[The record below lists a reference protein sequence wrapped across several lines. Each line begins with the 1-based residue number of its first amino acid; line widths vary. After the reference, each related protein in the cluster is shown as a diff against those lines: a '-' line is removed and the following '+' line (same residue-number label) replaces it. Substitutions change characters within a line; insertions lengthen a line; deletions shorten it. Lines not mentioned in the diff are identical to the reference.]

1 MATNP
6 FKGLKD
12 PFAIDFSKIV
22 NKGLLHNDSLFY
34 KNFYAQEHLRD
45 EDLRRREK
53 ELEQRGKTQKD
64 IEASQ
69 NRLIEEIG
77 KKEKEYIDLQGT
89 NKFEDKF
96 ITDMFNE
103 KFAEVQKKA
112 REIVKKTGINSS
124 ESLLELNEIYN
135 GLTIDLNKYRQKVNL
150 ASKFIDENSGNYNK
164 DEFNKGIALK
174 NLLDTGI
181 DVTNIDPNNQDD
193 KNYLKANNAIKSGIN
208 YNKIAKSVVDE
219 LKLPTDKEYTTN
231 IKGNLSKYE
240 GHFFNDLVK
249 DITKNKDGTYNVSYM
264 DVQNKNKVS
273 PEQINTIFSKIR
285 SLKDNKGLARF
296 DAYLDNEVRHN
307 EKKIDDKIYEQYG
320 QKISE
325 ANEYIDNKLYEKK
338 EKIKNRLQQL
348 HNENVDE
355 ENIDNP
361 EKNINKSKIEAEISE
376 LEKENISL
384 DKKNKEALEL
394 IYNIEKER
402 QTKKNEIM
410 DNIKRDVIIL
420 ALKNSTQDRA
430 GLKEPIV
437 DTRRERQPSITE
449 QVSKY
454 NVANT
459 IQNVNKYYDDLN
471 SSDANN
477 FFINNG
483 LNYYKDLGGFI
494 DKKYIEDN
502 KYKKFIKIINANN
515 TSPDNIDKDLL
526 DKAKNG
532 LKEILITSKKG
543 ILQKISQNATQ
554 HEKPIYEDYIKKIP
568 ATNKR
573 IENSGF

>member
-45 EDLRRREK
+45 EDSRRREK

-264 DVQNKNKVS
+264 NLQNKNKVS
-273 PEQINTIFSKIR
+273 PEKINKIFSQIR
-285 SLKDNKGLARF
+285 NAKDNKGLARF

-307 EKKIDDKIYEQYG
+307 EKKIDDEIYRIYG

-325 ANEYIDNKLYEKK
+325 ANEYLDDNFNKKIDEVDKKIDEVDKKIDELVNSGSMEDGQIYDMDNEIDKLKEQKK
-338 EKIKNRLQQL
+338 LL
-348 HNENVDE
+348 YD
-355 ENIDNP
+355 
-361 EKNINKSKIEAEISE
+361 
-376 LEKENISL
+376 
-384 DKKNKEALEL
+384 KNKEALEL
-394 IYNIEKER
+394 NDNIEKER

-410 DNIKRDVIIL
+410 DEIKRDVITL
-420 ALKNSTQDRA
+420 ALKNSTQERA

-437 DTRRERQPSITE
+437 DTRRERQPSLIDTTNEQFASDLATKIDNSYLNPDNSNSINFFKQYGLIKLDGVNGYVSEDFDRKGSNFRKHFSFVKSYDTNEKHNTE
-449 QVSKY
+449 EEKIYKESLEALNKISLKNKDDIFSFIGEKQSQSV
-454 NVANT
+454 NVKLK
-459 IQNVNKYYDDLN
+459 KYYN
-471 SSDANN
+471 
-477 FFINNG
+477 
-483 LNYYKDLGGFI
+483 
-494 DKKYIEDN
+494 
-502 KYKKFIKIINANN
+502 
-515 TSPDNIDKDLL
+515 
-526 DKAKNG
+526 
-532 LKEILITSKKG
+532 
-543 ILQKISQNATQ
+543 
-554 HEKPIYEDYIKKIP
+554 
-568 ATNKR
+568 NKR
-573 IENSGF
+573 ANPHVN

>member
-150 ASKFIDENSGNYNK
+150 ASNFIDENSGNYNK

-193 KNYLKANNAIKSGIN
+193 ENYLKANNAIKSGIN

-264 DVQNKNKVS
+264 NLQNKNEVS
-273 PEQINTIFSKIR
+273 PEKINKIFSQIR
-285 SLKDNKGLARF
+285 NAKDNKGLARF

-307 EKKIDDKIYEQYG
+307 EKKIDDDIYENYG

-325 ANEYIDNKLYEKK
+325 ANEYLDDNFNKKIDEVDKKIDEVDKKIDELVNSGSMEDGQIYDMDNEIDKLKEQKK
-338 EKIKNRLQQL
+338 LL
-348 HNENVDE
+348 YD
-355 ENIDNP
+355 
-361 EKNINKSKIEAEISE
+361 
-376 LEKENISL
+376 
-384 DKKNKEALEL
+384 KNKEALEL
-394 IYNIEKER
+394 NDNIEKER

-410 DNIKRDVIIL
+410 DNIKRDVINL

-430 GLKEPIV
+430 GLKEQIV
-437 DTRRERQPSITE
+437 DTTRERQPSITDTTNE
-449 QVSKY
+449 QIASDLATTIHNNYLNPDTPISINFFKQYGLIKLDGVNGYVSEDFDRKGSNFRKHFSFVKSY
-454 NVANT
+454 DTNEKHNTEEEKIYKESLEALNKISLKNKDDIFSFIGEKQSQSVNVKLK
-459 IQNVNKYYDDLN
+459 KYYN
-471 SSDANN
+471 
-477 FFINNG
+477 
-483 LNYYKDLGGFI
+483 
-494 DKKYIEDN
+494 
-502 KYKKFIKIINANN
+502 
-515 TSPDNIDKDLL
+515 
-526 DKAKNG
+526 
-532 LKEILITSKKG
+532 
-543 ILQKISQNATQ
+543 
-554 HEKPIYEDYIKKIP
+554 
-568 ATNKR
+568 NKR
-573 IENSGF
+573 ANPHVN

>member
-45 EDLRRREK
+45 EDSRRREK

-150 ASKFIDENSGNYNK
+150 ASNFIDENSGNYNK

-307 EKKIDDKIYEQYG
+307 EKKIDDEIYRIYG

-325 ANEYIDNKLYEKK
+325 ANEYLDDNFNKKIDEVDKKIDEVDKKIDELVNSGSMEDGQIYDMDNEIDKLKEQKK
-338 EKIKNRLQQL
+338 LL
-348 HNENVDE
+348 YD
-355 ENIDNP
+355 
-361 EKNINKSKIEAEISE
+361 
-376 LEKENISL
+376 
-384 DKKNKEALEL
+384 KNKEALEL
-394 IYNIEKER
+394 NDNIEKER

-410 DNIKRDVIIL
+410 DEIKRDVITL
-420 ALKNSTQDRA
+420 ALKNSTQERA

-437 DTRRERQPSITE
+437 DTRRERQPSLIDTTNEQFASDLATKIDNSYLNPDNSNSINFFKQYGLIKLDGVNGYVSEDFDRKGSNFRKHFSFVKSYDTNEKHNTE
-449 QVSKY
+449 EEKIYKESLEALNKISLKNKDDIFSFIGEKQSQSV
-454 NVANT
+454 NVKLK
-459 IQNVNKYYDDLN
+459 KYYN
-471 SSDANN
+471 
-477 FFINNG
+477 
-483 LNYYKDLGGFI
+483 
-494 DKKYIEDN
+494 
-502 KYKKFIKIINANN
+502 
-515 TSPDNIDKDLL
+515 
-526 DKAKNG
+526 
-532 LKEILITSKKG
+532 
-543 ILQKISQNATQ
+543 
-554 HEKPIYEDYIKKIP
+554 
-568 ATNKR
+568 NKR
-573 IENSGF
+573 ANPHVN

>member
-150 ASKFIDENSGNYNK
+150 ASNFIDENSGNYNK

-231 IKGNLSKYE
+231 IKGNFSKYE
-240 GHFFNDLVK
+240 GHFFNDLVE
-249 DITKNKDGTYNVSYM
+249 DIKKNKDGTYNVSYM
-264 DVQNKNKVS
+264 DVQNKGKVS
-273 PEQINTIFSKIR
+273 PEQINKIFSQIR
-285 SLKDNKGLARF
+285 NAKDNKGLARF

-307 EKKIDDKIYEQYG
+307 EKKIDDDIYENYG

-325 ANEYIDNKLYEKK
+325 ANEYIGDKLYEKK
-338 EKIKNRLQQL
+338 EKINNRLEQL

-361 EKNINKSKIEAEISE
+361 EKNINKSKIEDEINE
-376 LEKENISL
+376 LEIKNISL

-420 ALKNSTQDRA
+420 ALKNSTQERA

-437 DTRRERQPSITE
+437 DTRRERQPSLIDTTNEQFASDLATKIDNSYLNPDNSNSINFFKQYGLIKLDGVNGYVSEDFDRKGSNFRKHFSFVKSYDTNEKHNTE
-449 QVSKY
+449 EEKIYKESLEALNKISLKNKDDIFSFIGEKQSQSV
-454 NVANT
+454 NVKLK
-459 IQNVNKYYDDLN
+459 KYYN
-471 SSDANN
+471 
-477 FFINNG
+477 
-483 LNYYKDLGGFI
+483 
-494 DKKYIEDN
+494 
-502 KYKKFIKIINANN
+502 
-515 TSPDNIDKDLL
+515 
-526 DKAKNG
+526 
-532 LKEILITSKKG
+532 
-543 ILQKISQNATQ
+543 
-554 HEKPIYEDYIKKIP
+554 
-568 ATNKR
+568 NKR
-573 IENSGF
+573 ANPHVK

>member
-150 ASKFIDENSGNYNK
+150 ASNFIDENSGNYNK

-231 IKGNLSKYE
+231 IKGNFSKYE

-264 DVQNKNKVS
+264 NLQNKNEVS
-273 PEQINTIFSKIR
+273 PEKINKIFSQIR
-285 SLKDNKGLARF
+285 NAKDNKGLARF

-307 EKKIDDKIYEQYG
+307 EKKIDDEIYRIYG

-325 ANEYIDNKLYEKK
+325 ANEYLGDNFNKKIDEVDKKIDEVDKKIDELVNSGSMEDGQIYDMDNEIDKLKEQKK
-338 EKIKNRLQQL
+338 LL
-348 HNENVDE
+348 YD
-355 ENIDNP
+355 
-361 EKNINKSKIEAEISE
+361 
-376 LEKENISL
+376 
-384 DKKNKEALEL
+384 KNKEALEL
-394 IYNIEKER
+394 NDNIEKER

-410 DNIKRDVIIL
+410 DEIKRDVITL
-420 ALKNSTQDRA
+420 ALKNSTQERA

-437 DTRRERQPSITE
+437 DTRRERQPSLIDTTNEQFASDLATKIDNSYLNPDNSNSINFFKQYGLIKLDGVNGYVSEDFDRKGSNFRKHFSFVKSYDTNEKHNTE
-449 QVSKY
+449 EEKIYKESLEALNKISLKNKDDIFSFIGEKQSQSV
-454 NVANT
+454 NVKLK
-459 IQNVNKYYDDLN
+459 KYYN
-471 SSDANN
+471 
-477 FFINNG
+477 
-483 LNYYKDLGGFI
+483 
-494 DKKYIEDN
+494 
-502 KYKKFIKIINANN
+502 
-515 TSPDNIDKDLL
+515 
-526 DKAKNG
+526 
-532 LKEILITSKKG
+532 
-543 ILQKISQNATQ
+543 
-554 HEKPIYEDYIKKIP
+554 
-568 ATNKR
+568 NKR
-573 IENSGF
+573 ANPHVN

>member
-34 KNFYAQEHLRD
+34 KNFYAQEHIRD
-45 EDLRRREK
+45 EDSRRREK

-69 NRLIEEIG
+69 NRIIEEMG
-77 KKEKEYIDLQGT
+77 KKEKEYMDLQGT
-89 NKFEDKF
+89 SKLEDKF

-124 ESLLELNEIYN
+124 ESLLALDELYN
-135 GLTIDLNKYRQKVNL
+135 GFTNNVNKYKQKVNL

-181 DVTNIDPNNQDD
+181 DVTDIDPNNQVKDD
-193 KNYLKANNAIKSGIN
+193 RYLLANNAIKSGIN
-208 YNKIAKSVVDE
+208 YDKIAKSVVDE

-240 GHFFNDLVK
+240 GHFFNDLVE
-249 DITKNKDGTYNVSYM
+249 DIKKNKDGTYNVSYM
-264 DVQNKNKVS
+264 DVQNKGKVT
-273 PEQINTIFSKIR
+273 PEQINKIFSQIR
-285 SLKDNKGLARF
+285 NAKDNKGLARF

-307 EKKIDDKIYEQYG
+307 EKKIDDEIRDKYRDKY
-320 QKISE
+320 
-325 ANEYIDNKLYEKK
+325 L
-338 EKIKNRLQQL
+338 
-348 HNENVDE
+348 
-355 ENIDNP
+355 
-361 EKNINKSKIEAEISE
+361 EAEIYLGDNFNKRIDEVDKKIDE
-376 LEKENISL
+376 LVNSGSMEDGKIYDMDNEIDKLKEQKKL
-384 DKKNKEALEL
+384 LYDKNKEALEL
-394 IYNIEKER
+394 IDNIEKER

-410 DNIKRDVIIL
+410 DNIKRDVITL

-437 DTRRERQPSITE
+437 DTRRERQPSLIDTTNEQFASDLATKIDNSYLNPDNSNSINFFKQYGLIKLDGVNGYVSEDFDRKGSNFRKHFSFVKSYDTNEKHNTE
-449 QVSKY
+449 EEKIYKESLEALNKISLKNKDDIFSFIGEKQSQSV
-454 NVANT
+454 NVKLK
-459 IQNVNKYYDDLN
+459 KYYN
-471 SSDANN
+471 
-477 FFINNG
+477 
-483 LNYYKDLGGFI
+483 
-494 DKKYIEDN
+494 
-502 KYKKFIKIINANN
+502 
-515 TSPDNIDKDLL
+515 
-526 DKAKNG
+526 
-532 LKEILITSKKG
+532 
-543 ILQKISQNATQ
+543 
-554 HEKPIYEDYIKKIP
+554 
-568 ATNKR
+568 NKR
-573 IENSGF
+573 ANPHVN

>member
-231 IKGNLSKYE
+231 IKGNFSKYE

-264 DVQNKNKVS
+264 NLQNKNEVS
-273 PEQINTIFSKIR
+273 PEKINKIFSQIR
-285 SLKDNKGLARF
+285 NAKDNKGLARF

-307 EKKIDDKIYEQYG
+307 EKKIDDEIYRIYG

-325 ANEYIDNKLYEKK
+325 SNEYLGDNFNKKIDEVDKKIDEVDKKIDELVNSGSMEDGQIYDMDNEIDKLKEQKK
-338 EKIKNRLQQL
+338 LL
-348 HNENVDE
+348 YD
-355 ENIDNP
+355 
-361 EKNINKSKIEAEISE
+361 
-376 LEKENISL
+376 
-384 DKKNKEALEL
+384 KNKEALEL
-394 IYNIEKER
+394 NDNIEKER

-410 DNIKRDVIIL
+410 DNIKRDVINL

-430 GLKEPIV
+430 GLKEQIV
-437 DTRRERQPSITE
+437 DTRRERQPSLIDTTNEQFASDLATKIDNSYLNPDNSNSINFFKQYGLIKLDGVNGYVSEDFDRKGSNFRKHFSFVKSYDTNEKHNTE
-449 QVSKY
+449 EEKIYKESLEALNKISLKNKDDIFSFIGEKQSQSV
-454 NVANT
+454 NVKLK
-459 IQNVNKYYDDLN
+459 KYYN
-471 SSDANN
+471 
-477 FFINNG
+477 
-483 LNYYKDLGGFI
+483 
-494 DKKYIEDN
+494 
-502 KYKKFIKIINANN
+502 
-515 TSPDNIDKDLL
+515 
-526 DKAKNG
+526 
-532 LKEILITSKKG
+532 
-543 ILQKISQNATQ
+543 
-554 HEKPIYEDYIKKIP
+554 
-568 ATNKR
+568 NKR
-573 IENSGF
+573 ANPHVN

>member
-231 IKGNLSKYE
+231 IKGNFSKYE

-264 DVQNKNKVS
+264 NLQDKKEVS
-273 PEQINTIFSKIR
+273 PEKINKIFSQIR
-285 SLKDNKGLARF
+285 NAKDNKGLARF

-307 EKKIDDKIYEQYG
+307 EKKIDDEIYRIYG

-325 ANEYIDNKLYEKK
+325 ANEYLDDNFKK
-338 EKIKNRLQQL
+338 
-348 HNENVDE
+348 
-355 ENIDNP
+355 
-361 EKNINKSKIEAEISE
+361 INKKIDEVDKKIDELVNSGSMEDGQIYDMDNEIDK
-376 LEKENISL
+376 LKEQKKL
-384 DKKNKEALEL
+384 LYDKNKEALEL
-394 IYNIEKER
+394 NDNIEKER

-410 DNIKRDVIIL
+410 DNIKRDVITL

-437 DTRRERQPSITE
+437 DTRRERQPSTTDIINE
-449 QVSKY
+449 QFASDLATTIHNNY
-454 NVANT
+454 LSPNT
-459 IQNVNKYYDDLN
+459 P
-471 SSDANN
+471 SSVN
-477 FFINNG
+477 FFKGYGLIKLDGVNG
-483 LNYYKDLGGFI
+483 YVSEIF
-494 DKKYIEDN
+494 DKKGDIYRKYINIVKNFEPSQIHTPEEEKDYKESVQELNKISLKSRDDIFKFIGESQNQNINVKLKKFYDN
-502 KYKKFIKIINANN
+502 KRANPN
-515 TSPDNIDKDLL
+515 VK
-526 DKAKNG
+526 
-532 LKEILITSKKG
+532 
-543 ILQKISQNATQ
+543 
-554 HEKPIYEDYIKKIP
+554 
-568 ATNKR
+568 
-573 IENSGF
+573 

>member
-181 DVTNIDPNNQDD
+181 DVTDIDPNNQKDD
-193 KNYLKANNAIKSGIN
+193 RYLKANNAIKSGIN
-208 YNKIAKSVVDE
+208 YGKIAKSVVDE

-231 IKGNLSKYE
+231 IKGNFSKYE

-264 DVQNKNKVS
+264 NLQNKNEVS
-273 PEQINTIFSKIR
+273 PEKINKIFSQIR
-285 SLKDNKGLARF
+285 NAKDNKGLARF

-307 EKKIDDKIYEQYG
+307 EKKIDDEIYRIYG

-325 ANEYIDNKLYEKK
+325 ANEYLDDNFNKKIDEVDKKIDEVDKKIDELVNSGSMEDGQIYDMDNEIDKLKEQKK
-338 EKIKNRLQQL
+338 LL
-348 HNENVDE
+348 YD
-355 ENIDNP
+355 
-361 EKNINKSKIEAEISE
+361 
-376 LEKENISL
+376 
-384 DKKNKEALEL
+384 KNKEALEL
-394 IYNIEKER
+394 NDNIEKER

-410 DNIKRDVIIL
+410 DEIKRDVITL
-420 ALKNSTQDRA
+420 ALKNSTQERA

-437 DTRRERQPSITE
+437 DTRRERQPSLIDTTNEQFASDLATKIDNSYLNPDNSNSINFFKQYGLIKLDGVNGYVSEDFDRKGSNFRKHFSFVKSYDTNEKHNTE
-449 QVSKY
+449 EEKIYKESLEALNKISLKNKDDIFSFIGEKQSQSV
-454 NVANT
+454 NVKLK
-459 IQNVNKYYDDLN
+459 KYYN
-471 SSDANN
+471 
-477 FFINNG
+477 
-483 LNYYKDLGGFI
+483 
-494 DKKYIEDN
+494 
-502 KYKKFIKIINANN
+502 
-515 TSPDNIDKDLL
+515 
-526 DKAKNG
+526 
-532 LKEILITSKKG
+532 
-543 ILQKISQNATQ
+543 
-554 HEKPIYEDYIKKIP
+554 
-568 ATNKR
+568 NKR
-573 IENSGF
+573 ANPHVN

>member
-45 EDLRRREK
+45 EDSRRREK

-150 ASKFIDENSGNYNK
+150 ASNFIDENSGNYNK

-307 EKKIDDKIYEQYG
+307 EKKIDDEIYRIYG

-325 ANEYIDNKLYEKK
+325 ANEYLDDNFNKKIDEVDKKIDEVDKKIDELVNSGSMEDGQIYDMDNEIDKLKEQKK
-338 EKIKNRLQQL
+338 LL
-348 HNENVDE
+348 YD
-355 ENIDNP
+355 
-361 EKNINKSKIEAEISE
+361 
-376 LEKENISL
+376 
-384 DKKNKEALEL
+384 KNKEALEL
-394 IYNIEKER
+394 NDNIEKER

-410 DNIKRDVIIL
+410 DEIKRDVITL
-420 ALKNSTQDRA
+420 ALKNSTQERA

-437 DTRRERQPSITE
+437 DTRRERQPSLIDTTNEQFASDLATKIDNSYLNPDNSNSINFFKQYGLIKLDGVNGYVSEDFDRKGSNFRKHFSFVKSYDTNEKHNTE
-449 QVSKY
+449 EEKIYKESLEALNKISLKNKDDIFSFIGEKQSQSV
-454 NVANT
+454 NVKLK
-459 IQNVNKYYDDLN
+459 KYYN
-471 SSDANN
+471 
-477 FFINNG
+477 
-483 LNYYKDLGGFI
+483 
-494 DKKYIEDN
+494 
-502 KYKKFIKIINANN
+502 
-515 TSPDNIDKDLL
+515 
-526 DKAKNG
+526 
-532 LKEILITSKKG
+532 
-543 ILQKISQNATQ
+543 
-554 HEKPIYEDYIKKIP
+554 
-568 ATNKR
+568 NKR
-573 IENSGF
+573 ANPHVK

>member
-231 IKGNLSKYE
+231 IKGNFSKYE

-307 EKKIDDKIYEQYG
+307 EKKIDDEIYRIYG

-325 ANEYIDNKLYEKK
+325 ANEYLDDNFNKKIDEVDKKIDEVDKKIDELVNSGSMEDGQIYDMDNEIDKLKEQKK
-338 EKIKNRLQQL
+338 LL
-348 HNENVDE
+348 YD
-355 ENIDNP
+355 
-361 EKNINKSKIEAEISE
+361 
-376 LEKENISL
+376 
-384 DKKNKEALEL
+384 KNKEALEL
-394 IYNIEKER
+394 NDNIEKER

-410 DNIKRDVIIL
+410 DEIKRDVITL
-420 ALKNSTQDRA
+420 ALKNSTQERA

-437 DTRRERQPSITE
+437 DTRRERQPSLIDTTNEQFASDLATKIDNSYLNPDNSNSINFFKQYGLIKLDGVNGYVSEDFDRKGSNFRKHFSFVKSYDTNEKHNTE
-449 QVSKY
+449 EEKIYKESLEALNKISLKNKDDIFSFIGEKQSQSV
-454 NVANT
+454 NVKLK
-459 IQNVNKYYDDLN
+459 KYYN
-471 SSDANN
+471 
-477 FFINNG
+477 
-483 LNYYKDLGGFI
+483 
-494 DKKYIEDN
+494 
-502 KYKKFIKIINANN
+502 
-515 TSPDNIDKDLL
+515 
-526 DKAKNG
+526 
-532 LKEILITSKKG
+532 
-543 ILQKISQNATQ
+543 
-554 HEKPIYEDYIKKIP
+554 
-568 ATNKR
+568 NKR
-573 IENSGF
+573 ANPHVN